1 MGNQLLEVATKDTS
15 LWVAAEALD
24 AIFDSFGDG
33 VTADRV
39 AIELGLTSRL
49 KAMVPQ
55 LKSKVQDTLYF
66 FNSYFSFR
74 ELILTRDHNVMLASL
89 KSKPGIGGL
98 CLNYNFVTFYVNW
111 A

>member
-55 LKSKVQDTLYF
+55 LKSKVQDTKL
-66 FNSYFSFR
+66 FNSYFPFQD
-74 ELILTRDHNVMLASL
+74 LTLTRDQNLIIASL